1 MAEGYRRQ
9 IVEYFKKNLTKG
21 YTEESLKW
29 ALIQQKYSRTDIE
42 RAIEQ
47 ARKEIKE
54 SSENVKEAK
63 EKPKIKYEIYDK
75 DNKPIKIEVRKPFSL
90 RKFFKSLFSS

>member
-1 MAEGYRRQ
+1 MVSIGHKRN
-9 IVEYFKKNLTKG
+9 IIDYFKKNLSKG

-29 ALIQQKYSRTDIE
+29 ALVNQGYSRTDIS

-47 ARKEIKE
+47 AHKELAEKAPKI
-54 SSENVKEAK
+54 K

-75 DNKPIKIEVRKPFSL
+75 DNKLIKVETRRPFSI
-90 RKFFKSLFSS
+90 KNFFRNLFS

>member
-1 MAEGYRRQ
+1 MVRKQ
-9 IVEYFKKNLTKG
+9 LVEYFKKNLIKG

-29 ALIQQKYSRTDIE
+29 ALIQQKYSRTDIG

-47 ARKEIKE
+47 AHKEIKE
-54 SSENVKEAK
+54 ASEKSSEVK

-75 DNKPIKIEVRKPFSL
+75 DNKQIKIELRKPFSFK
-90 RKFFKSLFSS
+90 KFFRVLFS